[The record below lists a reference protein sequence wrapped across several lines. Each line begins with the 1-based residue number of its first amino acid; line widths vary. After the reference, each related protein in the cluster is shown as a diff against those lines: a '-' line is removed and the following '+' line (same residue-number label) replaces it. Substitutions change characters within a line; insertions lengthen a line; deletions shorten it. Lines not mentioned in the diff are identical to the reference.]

1 MNDQQRQ
8 AIDKAREGDFTEL
21 QLLLLESAEQLR
33 PRIDAEIPAD
43 LRPLIAVDDVIQ
55 EVCVEVIRNLDSF
68 EWRGPESFQ
77 SWLSEVART
86 CLLDMVRTYRRKKRG
101 GNRARLQISWI
112 DVADYVMGDPDGRPP
127 MPTASRIVQTKEV
140 IHAVQA
146 AVSQLPENERRA
158 MRLYYLDQES
168 TEAIAAELNI
178 TPGAVRALLQR
189 GRQRLRDLLGSS
201 STWLSHGR

>member
-1 MNDQQRQ
+1 
-8 AIDKAREGDFTEL
+8 L
-21 QLLLLESAEQLR
+21 
-33 PRIDAEIPAD
+33 D
-43 LRPLIAVDDVIQ
+43 L
-55 EVCVEVIRNLDSF
+55 
-68 EWRGPESFQ
+68 
-77 SWLSEVART
+77 
-86 CLLDMVRTYRRKKRG
+86 VRAYRRKKRG
-101 GNRARLQISWI
+101 GDRARLAISWI
-112 DVADYVMGDPDGRPP
+112 DVADYVMGDPDGRSP
-127 MPTASRIVQTKEV
+127 MSTPSRIVQTKEV

-168 TEAIAAELNI
+168 TEAIAAELDI